1 MEYRLTERGPRRET
15 VLELLGDGQ
24 CLDLLGAASD
34 PKTASELSD
43 ACGVPL
49 STTYRKL
56 DRLSDADLVA
66 IRARVGADGD
76 HARRYVR
83 NVSEVVVRLESERR
97 NRDPRAAAF
106 VTVSGAESADD

>member
-1 MEYRLTERGPRRET
+1 MEYRLTEREPRREI
-15 VLELLGDGQ
+15 VLDLLGDRQ
-24 CLDLLGAASD
+24 CRDLLGAASE

-56 DRLSDADLVA
+56 DRLSDADLVTVRTR
-66 IRARVGADGD
+66 IGADGD

-83 NVSEVVVRLESERR
+83 NVSEVVVCLESEQL

-106 VTVSGAESADD
+106 ATVSGAESADD